1 MNKKWEFYE
10 ENSEEI
16 IDIAKKHN
24 ISELLTKILVNR
36 GITDDKEIDTFLNPT
51 RNDFYD
57 PYLMPDMDKA
67 VERIIKAI
75 NNQEKVMIYG
85 DYDVDGITSITVLK
99 KFLEE
104 RGLKTGH
111 YIPNRLEEGYGLNEN
126 AIRSIAEQKYTLM
139 ITVDCGISGIEE
151 VELANQLGIET
162 IITDH
167 HEQSESLPNAYA
179 IINAKRK
186 DSQYPFRGLAGCGA
200 VFKLIQAISLR
211 LGLEE
216 KEFLKYLDIVCVGTI
231 SDIVPL
237 VDENRVIAKLGL
249 KLVAQ
254 TRNIGLRELILQS
267 GYKKIDSNTISF
279 GVAPRINAC
288 GRIGYQ
294 EEALD
299 LFLTNNREEAR
310 KITARLNSYN
320 LERQTKE
327 KDIFEQAIK
336 ELEKE
341 DIEKLNTI
349 VLSGDNWH
357 HGVIGIVASKL
368 TEKFYKPTILICFED
383 NIGKG
388 SGRSLPGFDLH
399 EALVESSA
407 YLEKYGGHEM
417 AVGLSL
423 KKEKYNDFKLA
434 FEEIAK
440 SKNIQQIIPVI
451 KIDSIITAK
460 DINKKTIQDLE
471 MLEPFG
477 EKNKNPIFVYKNLKI
492 DSIRALSEG
501 KHLKLTLKDDNLL
514 INAIGFNLGYLSE
527 EYLIGDK
534 IDIAGNLEINKY
546 GRRRD
551 NPNKYKR
558 CYEINIE
565 KENVTIDK
573 IIDKMKTNNPNSN
586 TDLIRKAYNYAYENH
601 KGQKRISGEP
611 YIIHPL
617 EVAYILAE
625 LELDDSTICAALLHD
640 VVEDTPITHEDIV
653 REFGDEIAEMVEGVT
668 KLRKN

>member
-288 GRIGYQ
+288 GRMGYQ

-299 LFLTNNREEAR
+299 LFLTNNIEEAR

-383 NIGKG
+383 DIGKG

-460 DINKKTIQDLE
+460 DVNKKTIEELE

-514 INAIGFNLGYLSE
+514 INAIGFNLGHLSE

-534 IDIAGNLEINKY
+534 IDIVGNLEINKY
-546 GRRRD
+546 GRRR
-551 NPNKYKR
+551 NSSNKYKR

-565 KENVTIDK
+565 KGN
-573 IIDKMKTNNPNSN
+573 
-586 TDLIRKAYNYAYENH
+586 LYA
-601 KGQKRISGEP
+601 K
-611 YIIHPL
+611 
-617 EVAYILAE
+617 
-625 LELDDSTICAALLHD
+625 
-640 VVEDTPITHEDIV
+640 
-653 REFGDEIAEMVEGVT
+653 
-668 KLRKN
+668 

>member
-36 GITDDKEIDTFLNPT
+36 EITDDKEIDTFLNPT

-288 GRIGYQ
+288 GRMGYQ

-299 LFLTNNREEAR
+299 LFLTKNIEEAR
-310 KITARLNSYN
+310 KITTRLNSYN

-399 EALVESSA
+399 EALVETSA

-460 DINKKTIQDLE
+460 DVNKKTIQDLE

-565 KENVTIDK
+565 KGNLYAK
-573 IIDKMKTNNPNSN
+573 QRKCNN
-586 TDLIRKAYNYAYENH
+586 R
-601 KGQKRISGEP
+601 
-611 YIIHPL
+611 
-617 EVAYILAE
+617 
-625 LELDDSTICAALLHD
+625 
-640 VVEDTPITHEDIV
+640 
-653 REFGDEIAEMVEGVT
+653 
-668 KLRKN
+668 